1 MRLWVFFIYLVRWS
15 LATSCGKDHYV
26 KDEYKQI
33 DSGLCSENGFQRI
46 LGTDSEQCEAVEVGS
61 GQTPADGEL
70 PAGACE
76 TGISTGAAFC
86 IIPDNICTTCP
97 EGWFQT
103 LAGSDRCDTCPEGTH
118 QIGPLGSRS
127 CEDCPKGYSQ
137 SETGKVNCAQCPV
150 GQIQPNVGS
159 DDCDICPVGTYQRG
173 NLGIRRCEECPE
185 GWFQD
190 NNGETSCKGCDPGTF
205 QNKIGQPHCDDCER
219 GQYQDNSANIRCLAC
234 KAGTF
239 SGTSKM
245 STCDDCPQGW
255 FQMSS
260 NGRSCALCPGGETTN
275 GAASARCIACDSGNC
290 AQCNGYGL
298 KNDICAPCAVN
309 EYSLDT
315 NICKTCPGAWV
326 AVEES
331 VKCEQCSQ
339 EQEAS
344 ESGICVDC
352 QPGGFRER
360 FEDGTY
366 SDKCVGCEIGNYF
379 GAAVPWTQER
389 NSLQDQQN
397 IIQPEEPSQANCY
410 QTAIAYWRMYGGL
423 PNTNNFMPID
433 LTTGHEFST
442 VPQGCIMIRNGG
454 ENYIFYNLATTGRD
468 WPENDPNYRMINT
481 VAMPVKDKCLDYAK
495 DQFREI
501 GQQEPSSIITIDDPN
516 LPYGCWKPPANFI
529 QAGSFR
535 LSEKDAIWVQTD
547 GYCPQPETLTKCENA
562 AMEMEHRKL
571 WDFINIYTDPTFGVY
586 VYTGY
591 VPGVSPEGC
600 VIEQHSEYS
609 RVMYLKFGVSL
620 YGRSVPE
627 PPCSEE
633 WKCMCMVTA
642 DKEGTIEI
650 IVQALQ
656 ASDNI
661 VVFNTNKAKEFSS
674 VGGFDIITGP
684 APMGACHSCPAGYYN
699 DGGID
704 CIGCSPG
711 KFAGNSGQ
719 TKCDDCPFPE
729 KSFWSSYDCQH
740 PCPDPFDVDH
750 WGESECKTCPIGK
763 YSPCLADASYDD
775 CKPTLDEECIACVA
789 GKVRNE
795 LWKQYCENCPSGK
808 IANQNKTECVGCSP
822 GKYESAGACED
833 CSPGQFISPEEALY
847 PINCDRC
854 AQGQYQDQKGQQAC
868 KNCPK
873 GKFSNS
879 NGETECTLCPE
890 GYYSD
895 NVESIGCVACPSG
908 ESSTDGLNCKT
919 CGSNTV
925 EIDHKCQYCQSGT
938 FFYFEGKSC
947 KNCPMGWFADSAA
960 TSGAAQ
966 RPCTICPSGWAQDN
980 EGIPLSY
987 RGGVASDMTND
998 DYTTRDEAEAAAT
1011 SLKRG
1016 VASYFKDG
1024 QIVWR
1029 VIETNK
1035 TIQQNSASQYTIY
1048 RTSSC
1053 FECDAGEVTNL
1064 FGDGS
1069 SFCLKCTT
1077 GEICQECSPGK
1088 YFSDDNTCADCPKG
1102 YISSQGSSICNTC
1115 PVGKRE
1121 IEHILCEFCALGEQ
1135 PGPLTGTNGDHTCV
1149 DCPAG
1154 YFGSTDGV
1162 CTACP
1167 RGFYQSYSRQQKCI
1181 ICPDLETTDSPGQT
1195 ASTFC
1200 KECGAA
1206 FTLVVDGICSTC
1218 PAGRIT
1224 GSNGCE
1230 DCQPGKHRRASDT
1243 ICSDCAIGKFS
1254 NSVLP
1259 CTKCEIG
1266 KYTDT
1271 PGQSEC
1277 EVCHGSITAV
1287 TCSRCPAG
1295 KWGTPSISCE
1305 DCPKGYWSLAGSDE
1319 ACSKCGT
1326 GRANSEVGQKI
1337 CPACLPGKFAKDP
1350 GSVTCKE
1357 CPLGRFQENEL
1368 AGVCI
1373 ECPIGTFQD
1382 ILGSETCKKCHPGT
1396 YTERIA
1402 SESLNDCKD
1411 CPVGYMEVAG
1421 VCNICP
1427 ERSYQPLKKS
1437 TNCEACPDETIST
1450 RGSVSHEDCFPIEG
1464 MKSYVFGM
1472 KGDSKP
1478 PQSASKKCEIRPNL
1492 VMLCPGCSCDDD
1504 SRNGFW
1510 SGPICDECRR
1520 GFATTTCL
1528 AKCPAYDG
1536 THDSTM
1542 CNGNGFCWY
1551 GKYGNGLCY
1560 CGSKHAIDSSGE
1572 NVVVD
1577 VRLCPKGQICPNY
1590 GVKEQTQTNYRPLYY
1605 IMRYREFSVFV
1616 LQLNKYVPDRGHM
1629 WFKRFPPSIAY
1640 ENTCL
1645 HCASA
1650 YSQDISTKVGF
1661 WNNDDDYEY
1670 FEDEKQ
1676 ALTGFHGENCQY
1688 QCGLCLNGG
1697 RCLHA
1702 PHPYRYSYTILDS
1715 FENARE
1721 NVFIPQTICI
1731 CSSLVFDSENM
1742 CCPNGFQP
1750 YIHYGLRNNPKPYTR
1765 FSRVPFITNIKN
1777 LKMPHWINKD
1787 ILLERDEKYMTPYTE
1802 PDDGKIW
1809 VANNNR
1815 QWSVEEEDFVQ
1826 VPYRD
1831 AGPYN
1836 KHTYYGVPKEMC
1848 RACPGLF
1855 GKGVRSGSNIIESE
1869 QEAEDKWWDNAMG
1882 ASARKCNGI
1891 GVCDFYKRENEFKTD
1906 FFGNADSYKMFER
1919 GKVCSDPT
1927 SLQMYNLAAGRNVS
1941 PETLN
1946 ELCAEKARNEGA
1958 GWYAVAAPYFGGL
1971 EEDMRTGIDDELIIY
1986 YNRNSAEESALAV
1999 NSKGVASF
2007 ENGTSILWT
2016 VLDQNARKLPIPNS
2030 DSKFT
2035 IYSLGKSTC
2044 GVYNEC
2050 STYVDIPNF
2059 NIYKR
2064 EYGRGDDRLSI
2075 QDGDTVDATFDRF
2088 DTCFTYTKDENVQT
2102 YGLYVTRDYEQGED
2116 PFLGGLCPK
2125 GHFCTKHEGIAYKE
2139 ACPPGYY
2146 QPDQGRT
2153 RTVQGNKCN
2162 ELATLEN
2169 GCKPNEAT
2177 LIETDFVD
2185 QVCLRCRRNYWAPKG
2200 ATTCTECPFGKVKKI
2215 SSIFDIQTVMINM
2228 AYMTDGIYPWY
2239 YHPNEIGLEL
2249 ADCALV
2255 PPGMVHMPYLNEH
2268 MTYEKQDF
2276 LAVAQCPFGFS
2287 SRPGSFMYDGLQDM
2301 ANVIKN
2307 SEVSVIGAPFIEF
2320 KQSWTFQLT
2329 GYGETCECNSR
2340 PEENLPMGILTEEQC
2355 AQALKDRGIVTML
2368 PRYGP
2373 AGCYLLASTPLVGYY
2388 GKRAKFERPVRSIRY
2403 ICRLGTPN
2411 EGLQSK
2417 FARSNCF
2424 RCPGNSMSGPISTTC
2439 TTCYANKIKIFAK
2452 TAIQKLIES
2461 SLVDIIEKNAN
2472 GNDIGRD
2479 NQQNVCECTV
2489 SGCSCNKIAYRPQ
2502 IQNYNLVYD
2511 KSANFEITYRFGE
2524 FGGDRPLEI
2533 ADCYLMCQSYG
2544 VSSPMLIT
2552 GVGISSPDM
2561 SQCYCSTAENT
2572 NDGEDDNAIWY
2583 IVEGTT
2589 QFKRNGITLPI
2600 ETYSGKN
2607 PIGLLPS
2614 VDADNTSPGKDKC
2627 LEAGQAMMIA
2637 QGIRSGIPASIQE
2650 IKDPKYASG
2659 CFIMEVDRTYFI
2671 KWNEN
2676 EALGRNIGDD
2686 KTVNLVKKLSLPDQ
2700 SKCKAAVESWR
2711 NSAYPTVAFSENIQ
2725 TDSSVSIPKGCS
2737 ANLVFNNINDAPCKD
2752 SNHKITSKEECTQV
2766 SGSHTFEHTALMTA
2780 TDSYIKFTDKTH
2792 CPVKH
2797 GAAAPRRTITT
2808 AQECRRAGEL
2818 VSTGAIKFHTTKR
2831 YYNAWNAPCPSGRTI
2846 TTVGEC
2852 ESATKEVFGATG
2864 FKTRGNYES
2873 TATDRPRGCGY
2884 SGASSSYDM
2893 HFNTHASST
2902 AGTYPTDWGAYRGS
2916 ICRGDGLLVP
2926 YGCGYSGN
2934 DIHWNPNKGTIDNY
2948 NAAPI
2953 QDHWGQTRGAI
2964 CGGERQGLPYGCSFL
2979 QTKVVFWNPNVAS
2992 NAILP
2997 DDWSSFCLKEIKPVW
3012 NTANEP
3018 RTTTHWD
3025 NLPISNVD
3033 GEGCVTDSSH
3043 GVETCVKKCIN
3054 AMDCESVSVKTNSKE
3069 CCFWTLRPKAT
3080 TEDSIINKFGT
3091 DQHCGKDALG
3101 DYQHLTKEE
3110 CDKYAIE
3117 KDSRNPNGVGR
3128 HSRTDFQ
3135 YGCSYHGSYG
3145 YFWNELTTATG
3156 GRHQPVCI
3164 IRQAGGYSTQV
3175 KPCKDTGKGVINSAQ
3190 ECQDAGIL
3198 LGYDSVFNTP
3208 EPLSIEFKWGNS
3220 EGEFSDCSQF
3230 INELGPYVGTNDG
3243 EWMVAPCFHGLQ
3255 NGECP
3260 ANIHELAYGKTA
3272 CDWGKQ
3278 LHEADPRWS
3287 LPFGCSRIAGA
3298 EWGTVFNPNKD
3309 SIKEGLILGENLE
3322 LSGAI
3327 CHNYLTPVNNAV
3339 WFDLTNVKQ
3348 TLPSSIEYMEDINI
3362 RPLSD
3367 GCIVM
3372 SKEICKS
3379 LCDND
3384 RQCKGVEIFTTGPD
3398 IGKCCFVKSWTEPSP
3413 GNINDYVEFYI
3424 SEEILSWS
3432 FTAWEDQSLPLC
3444 SSCNPGSYT
3453 LNGKCRACEIGKFT
3467 STVTAAATGECPGCA
3482 PGFFA
3487 KKRGSMICTGC
3498 PAGWHQNQPESDSCI
3513 KCTAGRAQKNIGS
3526 ASCDICEAGTYSG
3539 VKAQACI
3546 GCGAGKYTDVEG
3558 SEICKTCDR
3567 GTFSSGVS
3575 QTVCKECP
3583 QGFETG
3589 SPTKCRKCGA
3599 GKYAIG
3605 KKTSSCTPCQVGKF
3619 ADSIGRTT
3627 GCEQCSAGKYAG
3639 KTGSK
3644 SCKDCPGGTACNAQA
3659 PGTSCARG
3667 KYKEP
3672 NLWGNCLRCP
3682 LGQFTPSEGAI
3693 QGCQWCPGGQ
3703 YTLGSGEEN
3712 CIGCPSEG
3720 FSGLNLGI
3728 SYRTWPHSLT
3738 AWNVWVP
3745 IERYTFV
3752 VAPFDGTFVIK
3763 SESNTRSRKT
3773 YISIWD
3779 VNGQSI
3785 GEESGYEQN
3794 EIKLRL
3800 KEGQR
3805 AKIRMKCQGKF
3816 FGGMNCYFDVDSRLF
3831 NYKENPRTSYC
3842 GAPDMIKN
3850 GNSISTDYSQP
3861 S

>member
-1 MRLWVFFIYLVRWS
+1 MRLWIFFIYLVRWS
-15 LATSCGKDHYV
+15 LATSCGEDHYV

-46 LGTDSEQCEAVEVGS
+46 LETDIDQCLEVEVGP

-70 PAGACE
+70 PAGACR
-76 TGISTGAAFC
+76 TGIDTGEVFC
-86 IIPDNICTTCP
+86 IIPDNICIACP
-97 EGWFQT
+97 GGYLQS
-103 LAGSDRCDTCPEGTH
+103 LAGSDGCDACPEGSH
-118 QIGPLGSRS
+118 QVGTLGHRS
-127 CEDCPKGYSQ
+127 CDACPKGYSQ
-137 SETGKVNCAQCPV
+137 KEMGQESCEQCPN
-150 GQIQPNVGS
+150 GKIQPNVGS
-159 DDCDICPVGTYQRG
+159 DGCVSCPVGTYQRG
-173 NLGIRRCEECPE
+173 NLGIRRCDECPE

-190 NNGETSCKGCDPGTF
+190 NSAQTSCKGCLAGTF

-219 GQYQDNSANIRCLAC
+219 GQYQASPANIRCLAC
-234 KAGTF
+234 EAGTF

-245 STCDDCPQGW
+245 STCDECPQGW

-260 NGRSCALCPGGETTN
+260 NGRSCEICPDGETTN
-275 GAASARCIACDSGNC
+275 GDGQDQCIACDSGNC
-290 AQCNGYGL
+290 AQCKGYGV
-298 KNDICAPCAVN
+298 KDGICGPCAVN

-315 NICKTCPGAWV
+315 NTCETCPGGWA

-344 ESGICVDC
+344 EVSGTCVEC
-352 QPGGFRER
+352 PPGGFRER
-360 FEDGTY
+360 FEDGTV
-366 SDKCVGCEIGNYF
+366 SDKCVTCDIGNFF
-379 GAAVPWTQER
+379 GPVVPWTQER
-389 NSLQDQQN
+389 NSLEDQQN
-397 IIQPEEPSQANCY
+397 IILPTAPTQENCY
-410 QTAIAYWRMYGGL
+410 ETAIAYWRTYGGL

-442 VPQGCIMIRNGG
+442 DPQGCIMIRIGG

-481 VAMPVKDKCLDYAK
+481 VGMPKEEKCLDYAK

-501 GQQEPSSIITIDDPN
+501 GQQEPIEMVTIDDPN
-516 LPYGCWKPPANFI
+516 LPYGCWKPPAKMI
-529 QAGSFR
+529 QAGSFK
-535 LSEKDAIWVQTD
+535 LTENDAIWVQTD
-547 GYCPQPETLTKCENA
+547 GYCQQPSKKETCEYA
-562 AMEMEHRKL
+562 AMEMKSQDL
-571 WDFINIYTDPTFGVY
+571 YDFHNVDINPAFATDVFTMF
-586 VYTGY
+586 
-591 VPGVSPEGC
+591 VPDASPDGC
-600 VIEQHSEYS
+600 VGKQSDGYIGQEYA
-609 RVMYLKFGVSL
+609 MWLKLGCRTCSL
-620 YGRSVPE
+620 AYRGEPN
-627 PPCSEE
+627 PPCSEQY
-633 WKCMCMVTA
+633 KCICMVNA
-642 DKEGTIEI
+642 DLHSITTIVE
-650 IVQALQ
+650 ALQ
-656 ASDNI
+656 VSDNI
-661 VVFNTNKAKEFSS
+661 VVFNENDAKKFSS

-684 APMGACHSCPAGYYN
+684 APMGSCQSCPAGYYN
-699 DGGID
+699 DGGIG

-711 KFAGNSGQ
+711 KFAANEGQ
-719 TKCDDCPFPE
+719 TKCEDCPFPE
-729 KSFWSSYDCQH
+729 KSFWASDDCQH

-750 WGESECKTCPIGK
+750 WGESECKNCPSGK
-763 YSPCLADASYDD
+763 YSQCLSDGSE
-775 CKPTLDEECIACVA
+775 CKPTLEDECTPCAA

-795 LWKQYCENCPSGK
+795 LWKQYCDNCPSGK

-822 GKYESAGACED
+822 GKYELQGQCQD
-833 CSPGQFISPEEALY
+833 CPTGQSISPEDALY

-854 AQGQYQDQKGQQAC
+854 AQGQYQDQTGQQTC
-868 KNCPK
+868 KNCQA
-873 GKFSNS
+873 GKFSNI
-879 NGETECTLCPE
+879 NGLEQCAGCPE
-890 GYYSD
+890 GYFSD
-895 NVESIGCVACPSG
+895 NVGSIGCVACPSG
-908 ESSTDGLNCKT
+908 QSSTDGLNCEP

-925 EIDHKCQYCQSGT
+925 EIDHKCQYCLSGT
-938 FFYFEGKSC
+938 FFDGGSC
-947 KNCPMGWFADSAA
+947 KKCPIGWFADSAA
-960 TSGAAQ
+960 TSGAPT
-966 RPCTICPSGWAQDN
+966 RPCTICPSGRAQDI

-987 RGGVASDMTND
+987 RGGVDSDMTND
-998 DYTTRDEAEAAAT
+998 DYTTRDSAEAAAA

-1029 VIETNK
+1029 VIQTTKNIK
-1035 TIQQNSASQYTIY
+1035 QDTSSKYTIY

-1053 FECDAGEVTNL
+1053 FECDEGEVTNL
-1064 FGDGS
+1064 FEEGS
-1069 SFCLKCTT
+1069 SFCLKCAA
-1077 GEICQECSPGK
+1077 GEICQECSNGK
-1088 YFSDDNTCADCPKG
+1088 YFSDENTCENCPKG

-1121 IEHILCEFCALGEQ
+1121 DDHTKCQFCPAGFQ
-1135 PGPLTGTNGDHTCV
+1135 PGPLSGTNGDHLCE

-1154 YFGSTDGV
+1154 YFGSTQGV

-1167 RGFYQSYSRQQKCI
+1167 RGFYQQHKRQQKCI
-1181 ICPDLETTDSPGQT
+1181 ICPDLYTTDGPGKS
-1195 ASTFC
+1195 ANVC
-1200 KECGAA
+1200 AKCAAA

-1259 CTKCEIG
+1259 CTTCEIG

-1277 EVCHGSITAV
+1277 EVCHGSVTAV

-1295 KWGTPSISCE
+1295 KWGTPTTSCE
-1305 DCPKGYWSLAGSDE
+1305 DCPMGYWSLAGSDE
-1319 ACSKCGT
+1319 ACSKCGI
-1326 GRANSEVGQKI
+1326 GRANDKETQKI
-1337 CPACLPGKFAKDP
+1337 CPACLPGKYADVL

-1382 ILGSETCKKCHPGT
+1382 ILGSETCKKCQAGT
-1396 YTERIA
+1396 YTESVA
-1402 SESLNDCKD
+1402 SVSIDKCIN
-1411 CPVGYMEVAG
+1411 CPAGYMEVSG

-1427 ERSYQPLKKS
+1427 ERSYQPLEKS
-1437 TNCEACPDETIST
+1437 TNCEACPDETISA

-1478 PQSASKKCEIRPNL
+1478 PQSASKKCEVRPNL

-1605 IMRYREFSVFV
+1605 IMRYRQFSVFV

-1650 YSQDISTKVGF
+1650 YSQDISTSVGF
-1661 WNNDDDYEY
+1661 WNNDGDYEY
-1670 FEDEKQ
+1670 FEDEQQ

-1702 PHPYRYSYTILDS
+1702 PHPYRYSYTIVDS
-1715 FENARE
+1715 FENPRE
-1721 NVFIPQTICI
+1721 NVFIPQTVCI

-1787 ILLERDEKYMTPYTE
+1787 ILLERDEKYLTPYTE
-1802 PDDGKIW
+1802 PADGKIW

-1855 GKGVRSGSNIIESE
+1855 GKGVRSGADIIESE

-1919 GKVCSDPT
+1919 GKVCSDPN
-1927 SLQMYNLAAGRNVS
+1927 SLQMYNLAADRNVS

-1958 GWYAVAAPYFGGL
+1958 GWYAVSAPYFGGL

-2007 ENGTSILWT
+2007 ENGTSILWA

-2044 GVYNEC
+2044 GVYKEC

-2075 QDGDTVDATFDRF
+2075 QNGDTVDATFDRF
-2088 DTCFTYTKDENVQT
+2088 DTCFTYTKDQEVQT

-2200 ATTCTECPFGKVKKI
+2200 AAECTECPFGKVKKI
-2215 SSIFDIQTVMINM
+2215 SGIFDIQTVMINM

-2249 ADCALV
+2249 ADCAIV
-2255 PPGMVHMPYLNEH
+2255 PSGMIHVPYLNDH
-2268 MTYEKQDF
+2268 MAYEKQDF

-2287 SRPGSFMYDGLQDM
+2287 SRPGSFIYDGLQDM
-2301 ANVIKN
+2301 ANVIRN

-2340 PEENLPMGILTEEQC
+2340 PEENLPMGILTEDQC
-2355 AQALKDRGIVTML
+2355 AQALKARGIVTML

-2388 GKRAKFERPVRSIRY
+2388 GKGAKFERPVRSIRY
-2403 ICRLGTPN
+2403 LCRLGTPN
-2411 EGLQSK
+2411 EGLQAK

-2424 RCPGNSMSGPISTTC
+2424 RCPGNSISGPISTTC
-2439 TTCYANKIKIFAK
+2439 TTCYANKIKTFAK
-2452 TAIQKLIES
+2452 SAVQKLIES
-2461 SLVDIIEKNAN
+2461 SLVDIIEKDAD

-2479 NQQNVCECTV
+2479 NKQEECECTK

-2533 ADCYLMCQSYG
+2533 ADCYLICQSYG
-2544 VSSPMLIT
+2544 VPNPMIIT

-2561 SQCYCSTAENT
+2561 SQCYCSTAQNT
-2572 NDGEDDNAIWY
+2572 NDGEYDNAIWY

-2600 ETYSGKN
+2600 ETYPGKN
-2607 PIGLLPS
+2607 PIGVLPS
-2614 VDADNTSPGKDKC
+2614 VYADNTSPVKDEC

-2637 QGIRSGIPASIQE
+2637 QGIRGGIPASKQVIE
-2650 IKDPKYASG
+2650 DPKYPSG

-2686 KTVNLVKKLSLPDQ
+2686 KTVKLVKKLSPPDQ
-2700 SKCKAAVESWR
+2700 SKCEAAVESWR
-2711 NSAYPTVAFSENIQ
+2711 NSAYPTVEFQAGGSPIN
-2725 TDSSVSIPKGCS
+2725 SVDIPKGCS
-2737 ANLVFNNINDAPCKD
+2737 ANLVFDNINAGPCKD
-2752 SNHKITSKEECTQV
+2752 SGHKITSKEECTQA
-2766 SGSHTFEHTALMTA
+2766 SSQHTFEHNAQMTA
-2780 TDSYIKFTDKTH
+2780 TDNYIAFTDKKPCGVLH
-2792 CPVKH
+2792 SD
-2797 GAAAPRRTITT
+2797 GSANLAPRRTITT

-2818 VSTGAIKFHTTKR
+2818 ISTGAIKFHTDKR
-2831 YYNAWNAPCPSGRTI
+2831 YYNVWNAPCPSGREI
-2846 TTVGEC
+2846 TTVEDC
-2852 ESATKEVFGATG
+2852 ESAAKEIFGIVG
-2864 FKTRGNYES
+2864 YNGIS
-2873 TATDRPRGCGY
+2873 TASRTDTPRGCGY
-2884 SGASSSYDM
+2884 DGASDKYDM
-2893 HFNTHASST
+2893 YFNTNTAST
-2902 AGTYPTDWGAYRGS
+2902 AVTYPTSWAAYRGS
-2916 ICRGDGLLVP
+2916 ICKGDGLLVP
-2926 YGCGYSGN
+2926 YGCGHSGN
-2934 DIHWNPNKGTIDNY
+2934 DIHWNPNKGTVDNY

-2953 QDHWGQTRGAI
+2953 QDDWGQTRGAI

-2979 QTKVVFWNPNVAS
+2979 PTKVVFWNPNVAS

-3012 NTANEP
+3012 NNGAT
-3018 RTTTHWD
+3018 RTTTAVGY
-3025 NLPISNVD
+3025 LPISSVD
-3033 GEGCVTDSSH
+3033 GQGCIEDSSH
-3043 GVETCVKKCIN
+3043 NAEACVKKCIN
-3054 AMDCESVSVKTNSKE
+3054 AEDCESVSVNFKK
-3069 CCFWTLRPKAT
+3069 CCFWKSRPET
-3080 TEDSIINKFGT
+3080 TE
-3091 DQHCGKDALG
+3091 
-3101 DYQHLTKEE
+3101 E
-3110 CDKYAIE
+3110 
-3117 KDSRNPNGVGR
+3117 
-3128 HSRTDFQ
+3128 
-3135 YGCSYHGSYG
+3135 
-3145 YFWNELTTATG
+3145 
-3156 GRHQPVCI
+3156 
-3164 IRQAGGYSTQV
+3164 YSTGT
-3175 KPCKDTGKGVINSAQ
+3175 CGNTKGVINSAQ
-3190 ECQDAGIL
+3190 ECQDAGIS
-3198 LGYDSVFNTP
+3198 LGKDGTFTIIEKPSIPFEWGDS
-3208 EPLSIEFKWGNS
+3208 KGN
-3220 EGEFSDCSQF
+3220 FSDCNQF
-3230 INELGPYVGTNDG
+3230 RNDLGPYAGTNTG
-3243 EWMVAPCFHGLQ
+3243 GWMVAPCLHGLE
-3255 NGECP
+3255 NGDCP
-3260 ANIHELAYGKTA
+3260 TNIHELSFGKTA
-3272 CDWGKQ
+3272 CDWGKK
-3278 LHEADPRWS
+3278 LHAKAISE
-3287 LPFGCSRIAGA
+3287 PFGCSYEGKNVI
-3298 EWGTVFNPNKD
+3298 FNQN
-3309 SIKEGLILGENLE
+3309 
-3322 LSGAI
+3322 SGSEASGGNQI
-3327 CHNYLTPVNNAV
+3327 CHNYLQIDSNAV
-3339 WFDLTNVKQ
+3339 WFDLKNVKQ
-3348 TLPSSIEYMEDINI
+3348 TLPSSIEYMEDINN

-3372 SKEICKS
+3372 SKGICKA

-3384 RQCKGVEIFTTGPD
+3384 RQCKGVEIFTAGPD

-3413 GNINDYVEFYI
+3413 GDIDEYVEFYI
-3424 SEEILSWS
+3424 SEEILLWS
-3432 FTAWEDQSLPLC
+3432 FTAWEDQALPLC

-3453 LNGKCRACEIGKFT
+3453 LNGKCRACDIGKFT
-3467 STVTAAATGECPGCA
+3467 STVTAAATGECAGCA

-3487 KKRGSMICTGC
+3487 KKRGSITCTGC

-3513 KCTAGRAQKNIGS
+3513 KCTAGRAQENIGS
-3526 ASCDICEAGTYSG
+3526 VSCDICEAGKYSG

-3558 SEICKTCDR
+3558 SEICKTCDS
-3567 GTFSSGVS
+3567 GTYSSGVS
-3575 QTVCKECP
+3575 QTICKECP
-3583 QGFETG
+3583 KGFETG
-3589 SPTKCRKCGA
+3589 SPTKCKQCTA

-3605 KKTSSCTPCQVGKF
+3605 AKTTSCTPCQVGKF
-3619 ADSIGRTT
+3619 ASDLGRTT
-3627 GCEQCSAGKYAG
+3627 GCDSCSTGKYAG

-3644 SCKDCPGGTACNAQA
+3644 SCKNCPGGTACNAQA
-3659 PGTSCARG
+3659 PGASCALG
-3667 KYKEP
+3667 KYKP
-3672 NLWGNCLRCP
+3672 PDLWGNCLRCP
-3682 LGQFTPSEGAI
+3682 PGQFTPAEGAI

-3720 FSGLNLGI
+3720 FSGFIFGI
-3728 SYRTWPHSLT
+3728 SYRTRPYSVT
-3738 AWNVWVP
+3738 TWNVWVP
-3745 IERYTFV
+3745 IKIYTYV
-3752 VAPFDGTFVIK
+3752 VAPFDGTFTIK
-3763 SESNTRSRKT
+3763 SDANTRSRKT

-3779 VNGQSI
+3779 VNGQTLAD
-3785 GEESGYEQN
+3785 ESGYEKN
-3794 EIKLRL
+3794 EIELTL

-3805 AKIRMKCQGKF
+3805 AKIQFKCQGQF
-3816 FGGMNCYFDVDSRLF
+3816 FGAMSCYFDVDSRLF
-3831 NYKENPRTSYC
+3831 NYKQEPGTSYC

-3850 GNSISTDYSQP
+3850 GNSISTDYSQ
-3861 S
+3861 